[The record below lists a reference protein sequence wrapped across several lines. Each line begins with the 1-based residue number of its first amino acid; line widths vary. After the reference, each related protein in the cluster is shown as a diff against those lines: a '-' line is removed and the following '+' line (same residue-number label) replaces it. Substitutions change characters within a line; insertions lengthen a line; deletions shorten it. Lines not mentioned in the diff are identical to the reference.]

1 VDTSAELPFSLDFLQ
16 FLYEHRSIPLT
27 YFFQLATFLG
37 EVEGY
42 VLVVILIYVAFDKGL
57 AFKLSALVLAT
68 MCLNHIMKILIKNPR
83 PFITSGT
90 YLQQWAVTA
99 EKAADLATEYSTP
112 SGHAMS
118 AAAFY
123 TWLRASIT
131 SQPIRWLAV
140 LAILLT
146 GLSRPYVGVHY
157 LEDVIV
163 GWILGLLWVVLL
175 MLNAERISALW
186 HRYSHPRQIM
196 IVTAVSILLWL
207 LTIAVNGWSI
217 DAQPRAFMGY
227 AGFLTGIVIAYP
239 LEVRMVGFDPRSAS
253 LICKALRY
261 LLTVALVLLTLLML
275 DELFER
281 LGEDASILGHLLQY
295 IRYIL
300 AGTAGMLLA
309 PMLFTRLG
317 LAGRV
322 GEGSMQNAPVLP

>member
-1 VDTSAELPFSLDFLQ
+1 
-16 FLYEHRSIPLT
+16 
-27 YFFQLATFLG
+27 
-37 EVEGY
+37 
-42 VLVVILIYVAFDKGL
+42 
-57 AFKLSALVLAT
+57 

-83 PFITSGT
+83 PFITTGT

-99 EKAADLATEYSTP
+99 EKAAELATEYSTP

-118 AAAFY
+118 AVAFY
-123 TWLRASIT
+123 TWLRASVT

-175 MLNAERISALW
+175 MLNAERISAVW
-186 HRYSHPRQIM
+186 QPYSHPRQIM
-196 IVTAVSILLWL
+196 MVTAVSILLWL

-239 LEVRMVGFDPRSAS
+239 L
-253 LICKALRY
+253 
-261 LLTVALVLLTLLML
+261 
-275 DELFER
+275 
-281 LGEDASILGHLLQY
+281 
-295 IRYIL
+295 
-300 AGTAGMLLA
+300 
-309 PMLFTRLG
+309 
-317 LAGRV
+317 
-322 GEGSMQNAPVLP
+322 